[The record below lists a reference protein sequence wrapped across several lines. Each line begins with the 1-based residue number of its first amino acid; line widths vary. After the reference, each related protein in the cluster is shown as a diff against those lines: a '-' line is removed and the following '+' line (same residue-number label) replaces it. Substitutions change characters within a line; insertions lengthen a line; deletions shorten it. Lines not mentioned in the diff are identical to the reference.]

1 MKKIEV
7 ILLMMAVLII
17 FVGCQKEDGVY
28 NPKRKITS
36 IDRQVQRTEATY
48 DSVQGGWIDFP
59 ETYDKEKFQKWKW
72 KRKQL
77 EEIDFY
83 KHGEYVERK
92 MFFVYDGNRLAG
104 VLDVHCDESGEITNG
119 KDSLVLEYEGKK
131 LIGAEIFENG
141 TKRIDLKYR
150 HDGDRIVSVDIKLL
164 DAVLTD
170 KVLGGDDLSL
180 LQMALPMGEMAVR
193 KLAESKSKMGT
204 KEAVDIEFSMD
215 FVWTGNNITK
225 IITKYSGEES
235 SCMEIVYDNKKNPY
249 YGCLGWYMEYGM
261 MMSENNVVRQG
272 EGVMY
277 AYEYDNHDYPVKRS
291 NTTTFDSDSYR
302 SEVTTTLLYEYAK

>member
-7 ILLMMAVLII
+7 FLLMVAVLIV

-36 IDRQVQRTEATY
+36 IYRQVQRTEATY

-59 ETYDKEKFQKWKW
+59 ETYDKEKFQEWRW

-92 MFFVYDGNRLAG
+92 MCFVYDGKKMVG
-104 VLDVHCDESGEITNG
+104 VLDVHCDESGEITSR
-119 KDSLVLEYEGKK
+119 KDSLALEYEGKR

-141 TKRIDLKYR
+141 AKRMVLKYT
-150 HDGDRIVSVDIKLL
+150 HDGDRIVSVDIKML
-164 DAVLTD
+164 DAVFPD
-170 KVLGGDDLSL
+170 KGLDGSEPSL
-180 LQMALPMGEMAVR
+180 LQMALPMGEMAMRVMT
-193 KLAESKSKMGT
+193 ESKSKMGI

-215 FVWTGNNITK
+215 FVWTGNNLSK
-225 IITKYSGEES
+225 IITKHSGEES
-235 SCMEIVYDNKKNPY
+235 SCMEIMYDNKKNPY

-261 MMSENNVVRQG
+261 MLSENNVVRQG

-277 AYEYDNHDYPVKRS
+277 AYEYDSYDYPVKRS

-302 SEVTTTLLYEYAK
+302 SVVTTTLLYEYTK